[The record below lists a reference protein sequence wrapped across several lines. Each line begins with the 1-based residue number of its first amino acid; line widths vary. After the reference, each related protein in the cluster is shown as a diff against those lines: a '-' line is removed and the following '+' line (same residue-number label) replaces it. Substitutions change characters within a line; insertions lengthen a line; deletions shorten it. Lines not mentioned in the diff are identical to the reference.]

1 MAPSAAV
8 GAGRYSEA
16 MSVELPPM
24 PHTSPPVERHVVPT
38 GGGAARTT
46 GRVLTRVGVSVA
58 VVLALLVGPV
68 PTLPAWAQPTA
79 AQPTGLAIFDGA
91 DLKLGRQLIDEH
103 ACEEC
108 HARNAGGDG
117 TAIYRPKGRIATP
130 GSLRGMVEY
139 CNTQLN
145 LGMFP
150 EEVTAVA
157 AVLQRDFYRFK

>member
-1 MAPSAAV
+1 
-8 GAGRYSEA
+8 
-16 MSVELPPM
+16 M
-24 PHTSPPVERHVVPT
+24 PRPSPPAERHDLWVWRGATQVTRRLVARLGVP
-38 GGGAARTT
+38 GVAA
-46 GRVLTRVGVSVA
+46 
-58 VVLALLVGPV
+58 LALLVGP
-68 PTLPAWAQPTA
+68 TLAPQAWAQPAA

-117 TAIYRPKGRIATP
+117 TTIYRPTGRIATP

-157 AVLQRDFYRFK
+157 AVLQRDYYRFR

>member
-1 MAPSAAV
+1 MP
-8 GAGRYSEA
+8 
-16 MSVELPPM
+16 VEPHPM
-24 PHTSPPVERHVVPT
+24 PRTSSTDEGLALPMP
-38 GGGAARTT
+38 GGAARAAWRKLA
-46 GRVLTRVGVSVA
+46 GLGVPA
-58 VVLALLVGPV
+58 AAAWALVVVHTFAPS
-68 PTLPAWAQPTA
+68 AWAQPTT

-117 TAIYRPKGRIATP
+117 TAIYRPTGRIATP

>member
-1 MAPSAAV
+1 MP
-8 GAGRYSEA
+8 
-16 MSVELPPM
+16 VEPHPM
-24 PHTSPPVERHVVPT
+24 PRTSSADEGLALPMP
-38 GGGAARTT
+38 GGAARAAWRKLA
-46 GRVLTRVGVSVA
+46 GLGVPA
-58 VVLALLVGPV
+58 AAAWALVVVHTFAPS
-68 PTLPAWAQPTA
+68 AWAQPAA

-117 TAIYRPKGRIATP
+117 TAIYRPTGRITTP